1 MRKEPSSAKATAGGQ
16 QPPPPTP
23 PNQPPPAR
31 NAPQQA
37 PTTAP
42 PPQAQQPPAPTGP
55 PRNWPP
61 LAERAFL
68 GKSIKRLD
76 GPDKAAGRAKYTYDI
91 IRPGMLYGE
100 ILGSPHP
107 RARVRS
113 IDLSAAKALAGVR
126 AALAIKDP
134 ADPARANVNYQGEE
148 VAAVAAT
155 TEEIARD
162 AIRLIKVDY
171 EVLPALATIEQSR
184 SPNAPQ
190 AFAPRPNVS
199 QPRITSEGD
208 VDAAL
213 KTAAHVVEGVYSTQ
227 VQTHTSLETHG
238 GIAEWDGDKLTM
250 YISTQG
256 INASR
261 DGIADALKIP
271 RPNARVITEYMGGG
285 FGSKLGAD
293 VQVVIAARLAREA
306 KAPVKIMLDRK
317 HEHLIAGNRP
327 SAFAKVKA
335 GVDAQGK
342 FVAWDAESWGTGGAG
357 AGAGFSIPYGVYA
370 PPQGQTWGFANR
382 RQNHVDVYTNAGPQ
396 RAFRA
401 PGHPQACFITE
412 TVIDEL
418 ADRLRMD
425 PLELRLRNL
434 APEAPNAMW
443 RKYFAMGAEKIGW
456 SKRHPTGDSA
466 AGPIKRGLGC
476 AANIWAGGGNRATRG
491 LCEIHPD
498 GSVVNKIGTQDIGT
512 GTRTL
517 VAMITAETMGLPL
530 TGVTAAIG
538 DTNYPFAPGSGGSIT
553 VGSVSPTVRVAAE
566 NALKELLAK
575 VAPQLNVA
583 ADQLEAKGGRIQ
595 VKGTPSRGMAWRDAC
610 KLLGQTPIQ
619 APGEWTLGLS
629 GVGTS
634 GVQFADVEVDIETGI
649 TRVKRIVSVQDCGM
663 IVDRLTAD
671 SQMYGG
677 IIMGLG
683 FALYENRILDRN
695 TAKMV
700 NPNMEWYLLP
710 GLSDIPV
717 MDVTLVDQPE
727 RGVIGIGEPPIIS
740 TAAAIANAV
749 SNATG
754 VRIRKLPV
762 TPETVLEALKQERA
776 GGTL

>member
-1 MRKEPSSAKATAGGQ
+1 VRKPASAKASARGQ
-16 QPPPPTP
+16 QPPATP
-23 PNQPPPAR
+23 PAQPPAAAQQPPA
-31 NAPQQA
+31 
-37 PTTAP
+37 TAP
-42 PPQAQQPPAPTGP
+42 AQPAAGGQPQQPPAPTGP

-61 LAERAFL
+61 TADLVLL

-107 RARVRS
+107 RAKVRS
-113 IDLSAAKALAGVR
+113 IDLSAAKALPGVK
-126 AALAIKDP
+126 AVIGIKDP
-134 ADPARANVNYQGEE
+134 ADPAKTNINYQGEE

-162 AIRLIKVDY
+162 AVRLIKVDY
-171 EVLPALATIEQSR
+171 EVLPALATVEQSMG
-184 SPNAPQ
+184 PNAPQ
-190 AFAPRPNVS
+190 AFAPARPNVTN
-199 QPRITSEGD
+199 PNVRGEGD
-208 VDAAL
+208 VEAAM
-213 KTAAHVVEGVYSTQ
+213 KTAAHVVEGLYSTQ

-250 YISTQG
+250 YVSTQG
-256 INASR
+256 VNASR

-293 VQVVIAARLAREA
+293 VQVVIAANLAKA
-306 KAPVKIMLDRK
+306 AGAPVKIMLDRK
-317 HEHLIAGNRP
+317 HEHLITGNRP

-335 GVDAQGK
+335 GVSAEGK
-342 FVAWDAESWGTGGAG
+342 FVAWDSETWGTGGAG
-357 AGAGFSIPYGVYA
+357 AGAGFAVPYNVYVFPA
-370 PPQGQTWGFANR
+370 R
-382 RQNHVDVYTNAGPQ
+382 RQSHRDVYTNAGPQ

-425 PLELRLRNL
+425 PLELRLRNVQ
-434 APEAPNAMW
+434 PDAPNAQW
-443 RKYFAMGAEKIGW
+443 KKYFPMGAEKIGW

-476 AANIWAGGGNRATRG
+476 AANIWPGGGNRATRAM
-491 LCEIHPD
+491 CEINPD
-498 GSVVNKIGTQDIGT
+498 GTVVNKIATQDIGT

-530 TGVTAAIG
+530 TAVIAAIG

-553 VGSVSPTVRVAAE
+553 VGSVSPTVRVSAE
-566 NALKELLAK
+566 NALKELLGK
-575 VAPQLNVA
+575 VAPQLGVA
-583 ADQLEAKGGRIQ
+583 PDALEAKGGRIQ
-595 VKGTPSRGMAWRDAC
+595 VKANPSQGMAWKDAC
-610 KLLGQTPIQ
+610 KLLGQSPIQ

-649 TRVKRIVSVQDCGM
+649 TRVKKIVSVQDCGM

-683 FALYENRILDRN
+683 FALFENRILDRN

-710 GLSDIPV
+710 GISDIPV
-717 MDVTLVDQPE
+717 IDVTLVDQPE
-727 RGVIGIGEPPIIS
+727 RGVIGLGEPPVIS

-762 TPETVLEALKQERA
+762 TPDTVLAALQQERA

>member
-1 MRKEPSSAKATAGGQ
+1 
-16 QPPPPTP
+16 
-23 PNQPPPAR
+23 
-31 NAPQQA
+31 
-37 PTTAP
+37 
-42 PPQAQQPPAPTGP
+42 
-55 PRNWPP
+55 
-61 LAERAFL
+61 
-68 GKSIKRLD
+68 
-76 GPDKAAGRAKYTYDI
+76 
-91 IRPGMLYGE
+91 MLYGE

-113 IDLSAAKALAGVR
+113 IDLSAAKALPGVK
-126 AALAIKDP
+126 AVLALKDP
-134 ADPARANVNYQGEE
+134 ADPARTNINYQGEE

-162 AIRLIKVDY
+162 AVRLIKVDY
-171 EVLPALATIEQSR
+171 EVLQALATVEQARNS
-184 SPNAPQ
+184 NAPQ
-190 AFAPRPNVS
+190 AFPNGNISKPTVR
-199 QPRITSEGD
+199 QEGD
-208 VDAAL
+208 VEAAL
-213 KTAAHVVEGVYSTQ
+213 KTAAHIVEGVYSTQ

-250 YISTQG
+250 YVSTQG

-261 DGIADALKIP
+261 DGVADALKIP

-285 FGSKLGAD
+285 FGSKLGTD
-293 VQVVIAARLAREA
+293 VQVVIAARLAKEA
-306 KAPVKIMLDRK
+306 NAPVKIMLDRK
-317 HEHLIAGNRP
+317 HEHLITGNRP

-342 FVAWDAESWGTGGAG
+342 FVGWDSETWGTGGAG
-357 AGAGFSIPYGVYA
+357 AGAGFSVPYGVYV
-370 PPQGQTWGFANR
+370 PPQGDTSGFAIR
-382 RQNHVDVYTNAGPQ
+382 RQTHVDVYTNAGPQ

-418 ADRLRMD
+418 ADRLRID

-434 APEAPNAMW
+434 GTEAPNRQW
-443 RKYFAMGAEKIGW
+443 RKYFTMGAEKIGW

-476 AANIWAGGGNRATRG
+476 AANMWAGGGNRNTRSM
-491 LCEIHPD
+491 CEIHPD

-530 TGVTAAIG
+530 NAVTAAIG
-538 DTNYPFAPGSGGSIT
+538 DTAYPFAPGSGGSIT
-553 VGSVSPTVRVAAE
+553 VGSVSPTVRVSAE

-575 VAPQLNVA
+575 VAPQLGVQP
-583 ADQLEAKGGRIQ
+583 DQLEAKNARIQ
-595 VKGTPSRGMAWRDAC
+595 VKGTPGKGMAWRDAC
-610 KLLGQTPIQ
+610 KLLGQSPIQ
-619 APGEWTLGLS
+619 APGEWTPGLS

-663 IVDRLTAD
+663 IVDKMTAD

-683 FALYENRILDRN
+683 FALFEHRILDRN

-710 GLSDIPV
+710 GLSDVPV
-717 MDVTLVDQPE
+717 IDVTLIDQPE
-727 RGVIGIGEPPIIS
+727 RGVIGLGEPPVIS

-754 VRIRKLPV
+754 ARIRKMPV
-762 TPETVLEALKQERA
+762 SPDTVLAAIAQERA

>member
-1 MRKEPSSAKATAGGQ
+1 MRCHVDKPQAPQTPPAQPAAAGG
-16 QPPPPTP
+16 
-23 PNQPPPAR
+23 
-31 NAPQQA
+31 
-37 PTTAP
+37 
-42 PPQAQQPPAPTGP
+42 QPPAPTGP
-55 PRNWPP
+55 PRTWPP
-61 LAERAFL
+61 LAERTLL

-76 GPDKAAGRAKYTYDI
+76 GPDKAQGKAKYTYDI

-100 ILGSPHP
+100 ILGSPHA
-107 RARVRS
+107 RARVTA
-113 IDLSAAKALAGVR
+113 IDLAAAQKLPGVKAAI
-126 AALAIKDP
+126 AIKDP
-134 ADPARANVNYQGEE
+134 ADPAKAMINYQGEE

-162 AIRLIKVDY
+162 AMRLIKVTY

-190 AFAPRPNVS
+190 AFPRGNVS
-199 QPRITSEGD
+199 QPNLTQDGGD
-208 VDAAL
+208 VTAAL
-213 KTAAHVVEGVYSTQ
+213 KTAAHVVEGLYQTQ

-238 GIAEWDGDKLTM
+238 GIAEWDGDKLLLHV
-250 YISTQG
+250 STQG

-261 DGIADALKIP
+261 DGVADGLGIP
-271 RPNARVITEYMGGG
+271 KPNARVITEYMGGG
-285 FGSKLGAD
+285 FGSKLGTD
-293 VQVVIAARLAREA
+293 VQVVIAAKLSKAA
-306 KAPVKIMLDRK
+306 NAPVKVMLDRK
-317 HEHLIAGNRP
+317 TEHLITGNRP
-327 SAFAKVKA
+327 SAFANVKA

-342 FVAWDAESWGTGGAG
+342 FVAWDAETWGTGGAG
-357 AGAGFSIPYGVYA
+357 AGARFSVPYAVYDF
-370 PPQGQTWGFANR
+370 PVR

-425 PLELRLRNL
+425 PLELRMRNVK
-434 APEAPNAMW
+434 PEAPNQQW
-443 RKYFAMGAEKIGW
+443 KKYFPIGAEKIGW
-456 SKRHPTGDSA
+456 SKRHPTGDA
-466 AGPIKRGLGC
+466 ATGPIKRGLGC
-476 AANIWAGGGNRATRG
+476 AANLWPGAGNRATRAM
-491 LCEIHPD
+491 CEIMPD
-498 GSVVNKIGTQDIGT
+498 GSVTSRIGTQDIGT

-530 TGVTAAIG
+530 TAVTAAIG

-575 VAPQLNVA
+575 VAPQLGVA
-583 ADQLEAKGGRIQ
+583 PEALVARGGRIQ
-595 VKGTPSRGMAWRDAC
+595 VKDNPSKGLAWKDAC
-610 KLLGQTPIQ
+610 KLLGTSPIQ
-619 APGEWTLGLS
+619 ASGAWEQGLS

-634 GVQFADVEVDIETGI
+634 GVQFADVEVDIETGV
-649 TRVKRIVSVQDCGM
+649 TRVKKIVSVQDCGM
-663 IVDRLTAD
+663 IVDRLTAE

-710 GLSDIPV
+710 GISDIPV
-717 MDVTLVDQPE
+717 IDVTLVDQPE
-727 RGVIGIGEPPIIS
+727 RGVIGLGEPPIIS

-762 TPETVLEALKQERA
+762 TPETVLAALQQERA